1 MLGQCGKYRL
11 ETLVA
16 RGGMA
21 EVFRATATGTSGFTR
36 PVCIKRVRPE
46 LSDDPEFVEM
56 FKREARI
63 SANLQ
68 HPNIVQVFDFDR
80 YDGRLFLAME
90 YIEGMDVRQILKET
104 AAIGVRVPVEFAL
117 HVTEGLLEALKHAH
131 ANVVDGVLMPVIHR
145 DISPHNIL
153 VSQDGFV
160 KLTDFGIAKAR
171 GGSSATRTGVVKGKL
186 AYLSPEQASAQDAGP
201 ASDLFGAGLV
211 LWEMLSGR
219 RLFRGRD
226 DREVLAQVF
235 NPRAPLISW
244 LSDGLNDFVQR
255 LLKAD
260 PVDRYA
266 SAEEALQV
274 LADLKD
280 HRYSPGEAGSLLV
293 GLMDLAT
300 GDGATNI
307 KRPSSSEV
315 PAPQIQVDDEKAA
328 DDEKA
333 VDEGTSESG
342 PTRKSKSDIPVEPGL
357 IQAKSRFVRPMLL
370 ALAALLV
377 GVGIGA
383 GFSLFGD
390 DVEPLQA
397 EAEVARSETVEPTN
411 SEVIEQPVVRIDPGE
426 EGSSAAGS
434 VVEDAGAPPDE
445 EVARP
450 VSTGYLQV
458 NCRPWAKVT
467 VDGRKIGTTP
477 IKKLRLTSGPHRV
490 VLANDELGF
499 RKAYSVRVRA
509 GKTSLLNKEI
519 P

>member
-11 ETLVA
+11 EALVA

-46 LSDDPEFVEM
+46 LCDDPEFVEM
-56 FKREARI
+56 FEREARI

-90 YIEGMDVRQILKET
+90 YVEGMDVRHILKET
-104 AAIGVRVPVEFAL
+104 AALGVRGPVEFAL

-131 ANVVDGVLMPVIHR
+131 ANTVDGVQMPVIHR

-153 VSQDGFV
+153 VSVDGFV

-171 GGSSATRTGVVKGKL
+171 GGSSATRTGVIKGKL
-186 AYLSPEQASAQDAGP
+186 AYLSPEQASAQEAGP

-219 RLFRGRD
+219 RLFRGKD

-235 NPRAPLISW
+235 NPRAPLIPW

-255 LLKAD
+255 LLKAN
-260 PVDRYA
+260 PADRYA
-266 SAEEALQV
+266 SAAEALQV
-274 LADLKD
+274 LAGLKD
-280 HRYSPGEAGSLLV
+280 HRYSPGEAGRLLV
-293 GLMDLAT
+293 GLMDLAA
-300 GDGATNI
+300 GGGATSI

-315 PAPQIQVDDEKAA
+315 PAPQIRADE
-328 DDEKA
+328 EKPTN
-333 VDEGTSESG
+333 DGTFESA
-342 PTRKSKSDIPVEPGL
+342 PTNISGSDIPIAPGT
-357 IQAKSRFVRPMLL
+357 IKTKRWSGRPILL
-370 ALAALLV
+370 ALSALLA
-377 GVGIGA
+377 GVAIGA
-383 GFSLFGD
+383 GFSLLGD
-390 DVEPLQA
+390 DVDPSQVEMPVEQGEPVMA
-397 EAEVARSETVEPTN
+397 ANGEVN
-411 SEVIEQPVVRIDPGE
+411 EQPVVRIEPDE
-426 EGSSAAGS
+426 RGSSAAGP
-434 VVEDAGAPPDE
+434 VLKDAGAPLNE
-445 EVARP
+445 EVAKP

-477 IKKLRLTSGPHRV
+477 IKKLRLTSGAHRV

-499 RKAYSVRVRA
+499 RKSYSVRVRA